1 MGKSTIL
8 SILQS
13 AAWHLFE
20 TRTHERKL
28 QKKALSNQKLTI
40 EHPKEKVGRG
50 NSHILLRYSE
60 LLIVL
65 YSTSQPLK
73 TATGHTRVASALW
86 WWWWDLSEG
95 SLLLFCFV
103 LILFPLQVTP

>member
-20 TRTHERKL
+20 TCTHERKL
-28 QKKALSNQKLTI
+28 QKEALSNQKQTT
-40 EHPKEKVGRG
+40 EHPKEKVGWE
-50 NSHILLRYSE
+50 NSHIFLLRYSE

-65 YSTSQPLK
+65 YSTCQPL
-73 TATGHTRVASALW
+73 
-86 WWWWDLSEG
+86 
-95 SLLLFCFV
+95 
-103 LILFPLQVTP
+103 